1 MGGAESCRT
10 LSKRSEHPH
19 VGRWHRSSLVLRSKS
34 RGRSSTTPAQKKQLT
49 CDFRWHGI
57 DVSGTSKVVMGDRSS
72 VNVAEKCS
80 TTTVL
85 QMHLCFRRSASF
97 RRDGQLALVCIRNGP
112 NGPFVSSD
120 VGVHCRQHHVLLV
133 GYRQLTLCPATSRS
147 SQTSTAHLWTSLL
160 WLSLSRKVAL
170 RLGLLLTGHD
180 GSHAFGGHV
189 LGISGARNL
198 AGCGYRAQSHHG
210 RYVQDSPLV
219 ALTDTHD
226 RLSAPRRSVGAAS
239 TVPTQCKIT
248 ALQTSVVCHS
258 QRRRFRENSQS
269 VSLVLRLLTCATI

>member
-133 GYRQLTLCPATSRS
+133 WISTTYSLPCDLPFFPNIDGTLVDKFAVVESVEKSCVASRS
-147 SQTSTAHLWTSLL
+147 
-160 WLSLSRKVAL
+160 
-170 RLGLLLTGHD
+170 
-180 GSHAFGGHV
+180 
-189 LGISGARNL
+189 
-198 AGCGYRAQSHHG
+198 
-210 RYVQDSPLV
+210 
-219 ALTDTHD
+219 
-226 RLSAPRRSVGAAS
+226 
-239 TVPTQCKIT
+239 
-248 ALQTSVVCHS
+248 VVDWS
-258 QRRRFRENSQS
+258 
-269 VSLVLRLLTCATI
+269 